1 MKKNILI
8 YISIITFFCTTFF
21 FKSFDTLNAQEK
33 DFTVDSIL
41 INNEEINI
49 KDGCDLKLKYNDV
62 IRIAGR
68 NTPKSEVTLLF
79 ANQKYTTKT
88 DDNGYWMILIS
99 VPYIEDGKYE
109 IVQKENNKIY
119 CNVTLK
125 SPENE
130 MSEET
135 DTKENTPIYIYVISA
150 ILFLSIGLYIFL
162 SKKKKQRK

>member
-8 YISIITFFCTTFF
+8 YTFIIISFCATFF

-33 DFTVDSIL
+33 DFTVDSIF

-79 ANQKYTTKT
+79 ANQEYTAKT

-99 VPYIEDGKYE
+99 VPYIEDGKYG
-109 IVQKENNKIY
+109 ITQKANSEIY

-125 SPENE
+125 STKSE
-130 MSEET
+130 MNEET
-135 DTKENTPIYIYVISA
+135 YNKGNSPIYIYVISA

-162 SKKKKQRK
+162 FKRKKQKK

>member
-8 YISIITFFCTTFF
+8 YTFIIISFCITFF

-33 DFTVDSIL
+33 DFTVDSIF

-49 KDGCDLKLKYNDV
+49 KDGCNLILKYNDV

-79 ANQKYTTKT
+79 ANQEYTAKT

-99 VPYIEDGKYE
+99 VPYIEDGKYG
-109 IVQKENNKIY
+109 ITQKANSEIY

-125 SPENE
+125 STKSE
-130 MSEET
+130 MNEET
-135 DTKENTPIYIYVISA
+135 DKKKNTPIYIYVISS

-162 SKKKKQRK
+162 SKKKQKNR

>member
-1 MKKNILI
+1 MRKNKCLYIFTSILLCL
-8 YISIITFFCTTFF
+8 FLF
-21 FKSFDTLNAQEK
+21 FKLSNVYAQGKE
-33 DFTVDSIL
+33 FTVDSIL

-62 IRIAGR
+62 IRITGR

-79 ANQKYTTKT
+79 ADQEYTTQT

-99 VPYIEDGKYE
+99 VPYIEDGKYK
-109 IVQKENNKIY
+109 IVQEANNETY

-125 SPENE
+125 APKSE

-135 DTKENTPIYIYVISA
+135 DKKKNSSIYIYVISA
-150 ILFLSIGLYIFL
+150 VLFLSIGLYIFL
-162 SKKKKQRK
+162 LKRKKQKNK

>member
-1 MKKNILI
+1 MRKNKYLYIFTFILLCLF
-8 YISIITFFCTTFF
+8 SF
-21 FKSFDTLNAQEK
+21 FKLSNVYAQGKE
-33 DFTVDSIL
+33 FTVDSIL

-62 IRIAGR
+62 IRITGR

-79 ANQKYTTKT
+79 ADQEYTTQT

-125 SPENE
+125 SSENE
-130 MSEET
+130 MNEET
-135 DTKENTPIYIYVISA
+135 DIKENTPIYIYVISA

-162 SKKKKQRK
+162 FKRKKQRK

>member
-1 MKKNILI
+1 MRKKKNI
-8 YISIITFFCTTFF
+8 YILTSILLCLFSFFMLF
-21 FKSFDTLNAQEK
+21 NVYAQRKE
-33 DFTVDSIL
+33 FTVDSIL

-49 KDGCDLKLKYNDV
+49 EDGCNLKLKYNDV

-79 ANQKYTTKT
+79 ANQEYTTKT

-130 MSEET
+130 MNEET
-135 DTKENTPIYIYVISA
+135 DNKKNAPIYIYVISA

-162 SKKKKQRK
+162 SKKKQKNR

>member
-1 MKKNILI
+1 MRKNKYLNIFTSVLLCLF
-8 YISIITFFCTTFF
+8 SFFVL
-21 FKSFDTLNAQEK
+21 SNVYAQRKE
-33 DFTVDSIL
+33 FTVDSIL

-49 KDGCDLKLKYNDV
+49 KDGCNLKLKYNDV

-79 ANQKYTTKT
+79 ANQEYTTKT
-88 DDNGYWMILIS
+88 DDNGYWMVLIS

-125 SPENE
+125 SSENE
-130 MSEET
+130 MNEET
-135 DTKENTPIYIYVISA
+135 DIKENTPIYIYVISA

-162 SKKKKQRK
+162 FKRKKQEK

>member
-1 MKKNILI
+1 MRKKKNI
-8 YISIITFFCTTFF
+8 YILTSILLCLFSFFMLF
-21 FKSFDTLNAQEK
+21 NVYAQRKE
-33 DFTVDSIL
+33 FTVDSIL

-49 KDGCDLKLKYNDV
+49 KDGCNLKLKYNDV
-62 IRIAGR
+62 IRITGK

-79 ANQKYTTKT
+79 ANQEYTTKT

-109 IVQKENNKIY
+109 IVQKENNEIY

-125 SPENE
+125 SPENV
-130 MSEET
+130 MNEET
-135 DTKENTPIYIYVISA
+135 DTKKNTPIYIYVIFA

-162 SKKKKQRK
+162 FKRKKQEK

>member
-1 MKKNILI
+1 MRKKKNI
-8 YISIITFFCTTFF
+8 YILTSILLCLFSFFMLF
-21 FKSFDTLNAQEK
+21 NVYAQRKE
-33 DFTVDSIL
+33 FTVDSIL

-49 KDGCDLKLKYNDV
+49 EDGCNLKLKYNDV

-79 ANQKYTTKT
+79 ANQEYTTKT

-109 IVQKENNKIY
+109 IVQKADNKIY

-130 MSEET
+130 MNEET
-135 DTKENTPIYIYVISA
+135 DNKKNAPIYIYVISA

-162 SKKKKQRK
+162 FRRKKQKK